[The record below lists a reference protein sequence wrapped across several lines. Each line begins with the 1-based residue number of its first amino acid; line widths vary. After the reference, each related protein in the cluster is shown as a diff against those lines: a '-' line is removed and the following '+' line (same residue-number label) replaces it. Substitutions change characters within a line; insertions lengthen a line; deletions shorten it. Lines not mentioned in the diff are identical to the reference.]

1 MRKLPSHSLIYG
13 LACLILV
20 SLTASAFGQRSYR
33 RAEGDVERLLEDARS
48 AYENFELEQAESE
61 LDRAIALID
70 RFDMKT
76 PLAADVFVQMG
87 IIVYAKKRDGR
98 RATSFFERAF
108 SADPQVVLDRNSANP
123 TMEKLFETARARAR
137 RGSSRRS
144 SSSSNRGRRDYE
156 DDSRRSNYRDD
167 RRERDSR
174 DRDRQDDRRDRNDRY
189 DRRDDGSRDSWNSG
203 GGSAW
208 GDSNRGNRGSR
219 GGGDNFSSR
228 RGGGDRNRKLTH
240 EEMETAPSDRSLELW
255 VSVDPDVN
263 REIYQLFV
271 YFRSAATS
279 SVQKAVMRAAG
290 ATEFRVTIPRRYIV
304 GREFVY
310 YFVAE
315 SRSGRNVA
323 TLRSAQSPYRVRL
336 SGDVLGGASRFASG
350 SSLGYG
356 DETLGGEENQFSFS
370 FGTGSGFGFVT
381 RNSRPVRNTSAILE
395 TEGFAPA
402 ILHLLVE
409 TDAWVN
415 NKLSIGAFGRIQV
428 VEYAT
433 LFGARLQYRTSN
445 SHSSETRLRFGG
457 GYGHVRHL
465 VKIQERNDTTLDGP
479 FCANG
484 GFVYL
489 KKLSDSMKFKTALD
503 YIQLFGESPSYHFDL
518 TLGIELGF

>member
-1 MRKLPSHSLIYG
+1 MIKLPRHQFIYG

-61 LDRAIALID
+61 LQRAIALID

-76 PLAADVFVQMG
+76 PLAGDVFVQMG

-123 TMEKLFETARARAR
+123 TMEKLFETARARTR
-137 RGSSRRS
+137 RSSSRRS
-144 SSSSNRGRRDYE
+144 SRDRRDYE
-156 DDSRRSNYRDD
+156 DDSRGSDY
-167 RRERDSR
+167 RDSR
-174 DRDRQDDRRDRNDRY
+174 DDRDSRRRNRQDDRRDRHDDRRDRNERY
-189 DRRDDGSRDSWNSG
+189 DRRDQGSRDNWNNGGGSTWGNSDRAGRGSRDS
-203 GGSAW
+203 
-208 GDSNRGNRGSR
+208 
-219 GGGDNFSSR
+219 FSSR
-228 RGGGDRNRKLTH
+228 RGGGRADKLTH
-240 EEMETAPSDRSLELW
+240 EEMESAPSDRSLELW

-323 TLRSAQSPYRVRL
+323 TLRSAQSPFRVRL
-336 SGDVLGGASRFASG
+336 SGDVLGGATRFASG

-356 DETLGGEENQFSFS
+356 DDSLGGDEHKFGFSL
-370 FGTGSGFGFVT
+370 GTGSGFGFVT

-409 TDAWVN
+409 MDAWVN
-415 NKLSIGAFGRIQV
+415 NKLSIGAVGRIQV

-433 LFGARLQYRTSN
+433 LFGARLQYRTS
-445 SHSSETRLRFGG
+445 HSNTNETRLRFGG

-479 FCANG
+479 FCATG

-503 YIQLFGESPSYHFDL
+503 YVQLFGESPSYHFDL

>member
-1 MRKLPSHSLIYG
+1 MRKISHHQFIYG
-13 LACLILV
+13 LACLIVL

-61 LDRAIALID
+61 LQRAIALID

-87 IIVYAKKRDGR
+87 IIIYAKKRDGR

-108 SADPQVVLDRNSANP
+108 SADSQVVLDRNSANP

-144 SSSSNRGRRDYE
+144 GSSSNRDRRDYE
-156 DDSRRSNYRDD
+156 EDSRRSNFRDN
-167 RRERDSR
+167 RGERDSR
-174 DRDRQDDRRDRNDRY
+174 SRGRQDDRRDRKDRY
-189 DRRDDGSRDSWNSG
+189 DRRDEGSRDSWNNG

-208 GDSNRGNRGSR
+208 GDSNRGNRG
-219 GGGDNFSSR
+219 GGEKFPSR
-228 RGGGDRNRKLTH
+228 RGGGDRGGKLTH

-271 YFRSAATS
+271 YFRSAATT

-323 TLRSAQSPYRVRL
+323 TLRSAQSPFRARL

-356 DETLGGEENQFSFS
+356 EDTLGGEEHKFAFSL
-370 FGTGSGFGFVT
+370 GTGSGFGFVT
-381 RNSRPVRNTSAILE
+381 RNSRPVRNASAILE

-402 ILHLLVE
+402 ILHLVVE

-415 NKLSIGAFGRIQV
+415 NTLSIGVFGRIQV

-433 LFGARLQYRTSN
+433 LFGGRLQYRTSN
-445 SHSSETRLRFGG
+445 SSTSETRLRFGG

-479 FCANG
+479 FCASG

-489 KKLSDSMKFKTALD
+489 RKLSDSMKFKTALD
-503 YIQLFGESPSYHFDL
+503 YVQLFGESPSYHFDL

>member
-1 MRKLPSHSLIYG
+1 MKKLLRQNIILG
-13 LACLILV
+13 LTCLLLV
-20 SLTASAFGQRSYR
+20 GLSSSAWGQRSYR

-61 LDRAIALID
+61 LQRAIALID
-70 RFDMKT
+70 RFDMRT
-76 PLAADVFVQMG
+76 ALAADVFIQMG

-98 RATSFFERAF
+98 KTTSFFERAF
-108 SADPQVVLDRNSANP
+108 AADPKVMLDRNSANP

-137 RGSSRRS
+137 RGSSSRRS
-144 SSSSNRGRRDYE
+144 SSRTSERRG
-156 DDSRRSNYRDD
+156 DDDRERSNYRDD
-167 RRERDSR
+167 RSRPKREESR
-174 DRDRQDDRRDRNDRY
+174 GRMGRSDDRRNESTDT
-189 DRRDDGSRDSWNSG
+189 W
-203 GGSAW
+203 
-208 GDSNRGNRGSR
+208 
-219 GGGDNFSSR
+219 
-228 RGGGDRNRKLTH
+228 GGDRNSSWEKNDRNDSSRGRRSGRAEKLNH
-240 EEMETAPSDRSLELW
+240 DVMEAAPSDKSLELW

-271 YFRSAATS
+271 HFRSAATT

-315 SRSGRNVA
+315 SRAGRKVA
-323 TLRSAQSPYRVRL
+323 SLRTAQSPFRVRL

-350 SSLGYG
+350 SSLNYNEE
-356 DETLGGEENQFSFS
+356 DIGGEEDSFTLS
-370 FGTGSGFGFVT
+370 LGTGSGAGFVT
-381 RNSRPVRNTSAILE
+381 ANSRPVRNASAVL
-395 TEGFAPA
+395 TDAGFAPA

-409 TDAWVN
+409 ADGWVN
-415 NKLSIGAFGRIQV
+415 KKVSLGVFGRIQV

-433 LFGARLQYRTSN
+433 LFGGRLQYRTSD
-445 SHSSETRLRFGG
+445 SGSSETRLRFGG
-457 GYGHVRHL
+457 GYGNVRHL

-479 FCANG
+479 FCASA

-489 KKLSDSMKFKTALD
+489 RKLSSSMKFKTALD
-503 YIQLFGESPSYHFDL
+503 YVQLFGESPSYHFDL